1 MVPFLCLFGKWAL
14 LCENEADTF
23 LLLSFDVPSVILV
36 LLPASWIRIPYQ
48 LALRA
53 GWVVFLMRLV
63 WMFSEAE
70 GRLLI
75 LAWLLPLGI
84 CRMNMKIGAHQC
96 CSYIVYSTKNPDL
109 VHIRG

>member
-23 LLLSFDVPSVILV
+23 LLLAFDVPSVILV

-48 LALRA
+48 LALQA

-63 WMFSEAE
+63 
-70 GRLLI
+70 
-75 LAWLLPLGI
+75 
-84 CRMNMKIGAHQC
+84 
-96 CSYIVYSTKNPDL
+96 
-109 VHIRG
+109 